1 MEDLLARTWMNHG
14 FRQPMSSRI
23 CENLIPSPREHSWRP
38 KDQHNS
44 FTSSEVANRQATEA
58 TRQGKT
64 VMTFTFATVLFLPLS
79 FLSSL
84 FALDVASFQQ
94 APAWAFYII
103 LRNLVPVFIGI
114 STILGLGVFYWEN
127 VKQVR
132 ENILHITMT
141 ACKHAFKPT
150 LDLSIVSNDITHD
163 KKMANKLSILLETE
177 GQEQGIMSRFEG
189 HGRRIKIDEVENTIT
204 RRNKTL

>member
-1 MEDLLARTWMNHG
+1 MTLEFLTQGQKINTTLSL
-14 FRQPMSSRI
+14 Q
-23 CENLIPSPREHSWRP
+23 
-38 KDQHNS
+38 Q
-44 FTSSEVANRQATEA
+44 SEVANRQATEA
-58 TRQGKT
+58 TRQEKT

-94 APAWAFYII
+94 APAWASYII
-103 LRNLVPVFIGI
+103 FLVSIGI

-141 ACKHAFKPT
+141 ACKHAFKLT
-150 LDLSIVSNDITHD
+150 LDLSIVSNDITDD
-163 KKMANKLSILLETE
+163 KKMANKLSILLKTE
-177 GQEQGIMSRFEG
+177 GQEQGIMSRFKG

-204 RRNKTL
+204 RRDKTL